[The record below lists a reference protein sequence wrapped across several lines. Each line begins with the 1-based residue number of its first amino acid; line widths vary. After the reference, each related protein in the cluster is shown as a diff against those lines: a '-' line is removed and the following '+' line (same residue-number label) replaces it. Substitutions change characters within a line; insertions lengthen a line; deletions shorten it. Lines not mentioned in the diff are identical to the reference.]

1 MVQYKCFEK
10 YMLLGG
16 DGTEIKMAFRSDFL
30 WGGASAAHQFEGA
43 WDLDGKGVS
52 IADVMTAGDNVTKT
66 PRRITDGV
74 LEGEDYPNHVGID
87 FYHHYKEDIAL
98 FAEMGFKA
106 FRTSIA
112 WTRIFPNGDDAE
124 PNEAGLK
131 FYDDLFD
138 ECHKYGIEPVVTLS
152 HFEMPYHMAK
162 EYNGF
167 MDRRSIDF
175 FVKFATTCFKRY
187 KGKVK
192 YWMTF
197 NEINNQAELH
207 QMGPHHMAQEGAVI
221 VKEGDDIEYMMYK
234 SAHHELVASAKAVKA
249 GHEIDPEAQIGCMI
263 GMNAVYPA
271 SPNPED
277 VLNAQQA
284 MHQKYYFVEVHVRGH
299 YPQHIL
305 KKFERKGYDKFILP
319 EDEVALAEGCVDYI
333 GFSYYMSFATKFTG
347 RFGKSFDFSEE
358 DYVRNEY
365 LKASDWGWQIDPA
378 GLRWCLNWFWD
389 RFEKPMM
396 IVENGFGAYDKYLGE
411 QTASEQEVYAKGKT
425 YVVDDQYRIDYLA
438 AHIAAMKEAV
448 EYDGVDLLG
457 YTMWAPIDIVSA
469 STGEYDKRYG
479 FIYVNYNNNH
489 EGDFSRARKKSFY
502 WYKNVIATNGE
513 EL

>member
-1 MVQYKCFEK
+1 
-10 YMLLGG
+10 
-16 DGTEIKMAFRSDFL
+16 MAFRKDFL
-30 WGGASAAHQFEGA
+30 WGGACAAHQFEGA
-43 WDLDGKGVS
+43 WNEGGKGVS
-52 IADVMTAGDNVTKT
+52 VADVMTAGDNVLKK

-74 LEGEDYPNHVGID
+74 IPGEDYPNHLGVD

-98 FAEMGFKA
+98 LAEMGFKA

-112 WTRIFPNGDDAE
+112 WTRIFPNGDDDE

-131 FYDDLFD
+131 FYDSLFD
-138 ECHKYGIEPVVTLS
+138 ECHKYGIEPVITLS
-152 HFEMPYHMAK
+152 HFEMPFNLAK
-162 EYNGF
+162 KYNGF
-167 MDRRSIDF
+167 MDRRCIDF
-175 FVKFATTCFKRY
+175 FVKFASVCFERY

-207 QMGPHHMAQEGAVI
+207 QMGPHHMVQEGAVL
-221 VKEGDDIEYMMYK
+221 VREGDDIEYMMYK
-234 SAHHELVASAKAVKA
+234 SAHHELVASALAVKA
-249 GHEIDPEAQIGCMI
+249 CHEIDPDAQIGCMI

-271 SPNPED
+271 SPKPED

-284 MHQKYYFVEVHVRGH
+284 MHQKYYYVEVHSRGH
-299 YPQHIL
+299 YPNHIL
-305 KKFERKGYDKFILP
+305 KKFERKGYDSFILP
-319 EDEVALAEGCVDYI
+319 EDEKILAEGTVDYI
-333 GFSYYMSFATKFTG
+333 GFSYYMSHSTKYTE
-347 RFGKSFDFSEE
+347 RFGRSFDFSEE

-365 LKASDWGWQIDPA
+365 LKVSDWGWQIDPT

-396 IVENGFGAYDKYLGE
+396 IVENGFGAYDKYTDE
-411 QTASEQEVYAKGKT
+411 NEH
-425 YVVDDQYRIDYLA
+425 YVVDDQYRIDYLS
-438 AHIAAMKEAV
+438 AHIAVMKEAV
-448 EYDGVDLLG
+448 EYDGVELLG

-479 FIYVNYNNNH
+479 FIYVNYSNDH
-489 EGDFSRARKKSFY
+489 KGDMSRARKKSFY

-513 EL
+513 ELEFKGV